1 MPLTR
6 IACGCPPLMSSV
18 MRNGTDPRLTD
29 RFFAALP
36 LYPCTSNGIDCNQCL
51 PLCNNPAEP
60 LRKTSSGHYAPAF
73 FYEVHDRS
81 VCFPLMQGK
90 LLRRIGQY
98 AVVRAVTVY

>member
-1 MPLTR
+1 
-6 IACGCPPLMSSV
+6 
-18 MRNGTDPRLTD
+18 
-29 RFFAALP
+29 
-36 LYPCTSNGIDCNQCL
+36 
-51 PLCNNPAEP
+51 LCNNPAEP